1 MKEKK
6 ESMLTKPQ
14 LLEQLRLQHRLNSV
28 VNPLWIEA
36 RNPWYRAVM
45 VEAVEALDHHG
56 WKWWKASTPDLPQ
69 VQIELVDIWHFV
81 LSAFLEEGRG
91 DALTNRIKSAG
102 EHAFYASYD
111 TRLVFDKLIS
121 AASEKWFDASA
132 FTKLMHRTGLDWAAL
147 HQMYLA
153 KNILNLFRQAH
164 GYTEGTYI
172 KTWFG
177 QEDNV
182 VLANLIETKP
192 DVTTQQL
199 LEKLEFIYS
208 QVSDQKE
215 PA

>member
-1 MKEKK
+1 
-6 ESMLTKPQ
+6 MLTKPQ

-91 DALTNRIKSAG
+91 DAEWASDALTNRIKSAG
-102 EHAFYASYD
+102 EHDFYASYD

-132 FTKLMHRTGLDWAAL
+132 FTKLMRRTGLDWAAL

-164 GYTEGTYI
+164 GYKEGTYI